1 MVEWLWRTMD
11 RGIAG
16 TCDEWKIN
24 KNKYIKVR
32 DTRQARV
39 VKMGRR
45 RELGPTD
52 DPARK
57 E

>member
-1 MVEWLWRTMD
+1 MD
-11 RGIAG
+11 HGIAG

-45 RELGPTD
+45 REIGPTD